1 MYGAHCPGGA
11 GGNGGAGG
19 DATGTGLFFQS
30 ATGLCV
36 NATIANNQGG
46 GGAGTN
52 GGPGGLPGG
61 PAGHRG
67 SDGAIR
73 GANIASDFASCSL
86 VNTIIA
92 SGEGMNCFGQFL
104 DGGHNLSS
112 DGTCGLTNAG
122 SIENVSP
129 LLGPLAFSEGYSIGM
144 VAVPAPQ
151 SRAIDGG
158 DDRACPASDQRG
170 FARPKGRACDI
181 GAVEGSDGALS
192 PWVDLSFSPSA
203 IATQATTR
211 LQLHIMNPSQTAVS
225 GIAFTNLLPAP
236 MFTAADPNVTSDCAA
251 ANVLVAPGTNRIVVT
266 GLTLGAGEACDVSLS
281 VRCSVPGG
289 YTNRLGWIIS
299 DGTGAVPLDASAIC
313 FVMGPPVVTTGE
325 AGLGSFTSA
334 TVSGSAHPQWAP
346 TAAWFEYGVSTNYD
360 HHTVP
365 TQSPSVAAGF
375 GVTNELSGL
384 KAGTVY
390 HYRLAGSNEMGGTF
404 GEDRVVA
411 TMSTGAATALALDG
425 TNGFLVTP
433 DLTQALPTETFTL
446 ELWFRA
452 KAAGVLVD
460 ERGQAPPAA
469 GWQNTQLEIDG
480 AGTLRARVWN
490 LPALEA
496 GRVGFGEWHH
506 AAIRYDKAA
515 LRFTCLLDGMEPM
528 ASITGDRTSPAE
540 GGYRQFWAIGLGD
553 TSNLGSGSF
562 FRGEVDEIRIW
573 MVARSTADIRAAMGH
588 RLDGSESSLI
598 CYYRLDD
605 GSGAV
610 AVDGSRH
617 GRNGMIGN
625 GAAWVVSEAPI
636 QDWLRI
642 SRQPDG
648 AVTLLV
654 IGYPALPYVLSRTA
668 DFLDWQPLQTN
679 IASGLGRCLF
689 ADPEPESAAMR
700 FYRAIVP

>member
-1 MYGAHCPGGA
+1 GA
-11 GGNGGAGG
+11 GGNGGSGG
-19 DATGTGLFFQS
+19 NTTGVGVFVQS
-30 ATGLCV
+30 ATGMCV
-36 NATIANNQGG
+36 NVTIANNQGA

-52 GGPGGLPGG
+52 GGPGGGPGCRGLAAG
-61 PAGHRG
+61 PAGQ
-67 SDGAIR
+67 S
-73 GANIASDFASCSL
+73 GANGLMLGLNIAIDRAECSL
-86 VNTIIA
+86 LNTIIA
-92 SGEGMNCFGQFL
+92 SGAGQNCFGQLL

-112 DGTCGLTNAG
+112 DGTCGLTNSG

-129 LLGPLAFSEGYSIGM
+129 LLGPLAYNGGNSLTQT
-144 VAVPAPQ
+144 AVPAPQ

-158 DDRACPASDQRG
+158 DDRACPGADQRG
-170 FARPKGRACDI
+170 LPRPRGVACDI

-192 PWVDLSFSPSA
+192 PWVDLSFGPSA
-203 IATQATTR
+203 ITTQATTR
-211 LQLHIMNPSQTAVS
+211 LHLHIMNPSQTAVS

-236 MFTAADPNVTSDCAA
+236 MLTEANPNVTSDCAA

-325 AGLGSFTSA
+325 ADPGSFTSA
-334 TVSGSAHPQWAP
+334 TVTGSVHPQWAP
-346 TAAWFEYGVSTNYD
+346 TAAWFDYGVSTNYD
-360 HHTVP
+360 HHTVS
-365 TQSPSVAAGF
+365 TLSPAVDTGF

-384 KAGTVY
+384 KQGTVY

-425 TNGFLVTP
+425 TNAFLVTP
-433 DLTQALPTETFTL
+433 DLTPALPTETFTL

-540 GGYRQFWAIGLGD
+540 GGFRQFWAIGLGD

-588 RLDGSESSLI
+588 RLDGTESSLI

-642 SRQPDG
+642 SRQPG
-648 AVTLLV
+648 GTVTLLV
-654 IGYPALPYVLSRTA
+654 VGYPALPYVLSRTA

-679 IASGLGRCLF
+679 VTSGLGRCLF
-689 ADPEPESAAMR
+689 ADPEPELPAVR
-700 FYRAIVP
+700 FYRAIAIVP